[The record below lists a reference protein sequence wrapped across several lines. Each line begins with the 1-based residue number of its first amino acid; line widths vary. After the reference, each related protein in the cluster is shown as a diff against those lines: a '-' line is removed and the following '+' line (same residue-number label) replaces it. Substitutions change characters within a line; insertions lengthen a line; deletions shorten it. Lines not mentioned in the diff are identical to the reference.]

1 MSQVQPPRERPSN
14 ARPATIQILRWIIV
28 NLGALLVTMLLL
40 RLAIVSVTPD
50 PAQTG
55 LRALLRVTHFVTW
68 PLAQIP
74 PLATSLRGALTVA
87 DLATLIILVGAW
99 IAAIGVVAGWERE
112 GLRMGLKSNE
122 ERLKP

>member
-28 NLGALLVTMLLL
+28 NLGALVVTMLVL
-40 RLAIVSVTPD
+40 RVAIVAVTPD

-55 LRALLRVTHFVTW
+55 LSVLIRATHYATW
-68 PLAQIP
+68 PLSHVP
-74 PLATSLRGALTVA
+74 SLASSITGALTFA
-87 DLATLIILVGAW
+87 DVLTLIVAFCAW

-112 GLRMGLKSNE
+112 GQRMGLQSNE

>member
-40 RLAIVSVTPD
+40 RLAIVSVTPT
-50 PAQTG
+50 PAQA
-55 LRALLRVTHFVTW
+55 ALKAIVRLTHYVTW
-68 PLAQIP
+68 PLTQLP
-74 PLATSLRGALTVA
+74 PLATSLAGSITVA
-87 DLATLIILVGAW
+87 DLLTLIIVFGLW
-99 IAAIGVVAGWERE
+99 IAALGVVAGWERE
-112 GLRMGLKSNE
+112 GQRMGLKSKE